1 MQRFDGEVNDTDRM
15 FDPLYV
21 GYLDDLDAVDDLE
34 ASDNSVYGYGNEA
47 EAYDDAAPGVNG
59 DRDGIDHEALAWS
72 VQTRERNMATGD
84 KTSRNGAR
92 PQQSRQR
99 MPSTRRLASQQ
110 ALQASPTVR
119 AAPQPRLSRSSRLW
133 RSYRVAS
140 LLLRTLYIINRERA
154 RVTRARERGD
164 HTVRPDIQ
172 ALLRVLR
179 EFRKTAVE
187 LGGLLIKLGQFLG
200 ARADLLPAEA
210 LAELATLQD
219 DVAPEPF
226 AAIHPLIERELAAP
240 LDELF
245 AEFNPK
251 PEGAASLGQVHKAR
265 LHDGRLVAVKVQR
278 PGIVQIVQADL
289 SVLRFVLEIVRRLAP
304 AVDHIA
310 DLRALYREFARTV
323 YEELDYQHEGRNAER
338 FAAIFTDD
346 PLIAVPE
353 VVWTYSTGRVLTL
366 EWMEGIKITQVNTLD
381 VAGVDRDAL
390 ARRLAGSYFRQ
401 TLEAGFFHADPHP
414 GNILVQPLIPGRIL
428 HAYKQPPAS
437 NTRSAAQAQP
447 QEVTVRIEPGMAR
460 IVFLDF
466 GMMGVVTPQMRGGLR
481 DCLTGAVQRDA
492 TRFTRGLDSLGFL
505 SPNVDHVAIERV
517 IAAMIAQFAGRPV
530 SQLGQVDPRE
540 ALGDVRETLY
550 EHPFR
555 LPAEFAFFG
564 RMVGILFGLTASLSP
579 NINFIEVASPYA
591 QQFLRRDGLG
601 GLLSL
606 LGVESLGALGQE
618 TLRESVALARSL
630 VQLPRRL
637 DHVLTQVER
646 GDLHID
652 ITPTLPGEAT
662 GPWAPGGRHRRS
674 RRTRAV
680 GNLLSYPTPAWLTVG
695 MAGASVLAMIMLLRR
710 RDSSIKWSELLS
722 ALTSRGPLAALKGRS
737 PTEANGTNGTNGAK
751 D

>member
-1 MQRFDGEVNDTDRM
+1 M
-15 FDPLYV
+15 
-21 GYLDDLDAVDDLE
+21 
-34 ASDNSVYGYGNEA
+34 
-47 EAYDDAAPGVNG
+47 
-59 DRDGIDHEALAWS
+59 
-72 VQTRERNMATGD
+72 
-84 KTSRNGAR
+84 
-92 PQQSRQR
+92 
-99 MPSTRRLASQQ
+99 
-110 ALQASPTVR
+110 
-119 AAPQPRLSRSSRLW
+119 W

-140 LLLRTLYIINRERA
+140 LLLRTLYIINRERT

-164 HTVRPDIQ
+164 TTVRPDMQ

-200 ARADLLPAEA
+200 TRADLLPPEA
-210 LAELATLQD
+210 LAELAALQD
-219 DVAPEPF
+219 DVAAEPF
-226 AAIHPLIERELAAP
+226 PAIRTQIERDLAAP

-245 AEFNPK
+245 AEFIET

-278 PGIVQIVQADL
+278 PGIVEIVQADL

-304 AVDHIA
+304 TIDRIA
-310 DLRALYREFARTV
+310 DLRALYREFSRTV

-338 FAAIFTDD
+338 FAAIFGDD

-353 VVWTYSTGRVLTL
+353 VIWPYSTRRVLTL
-366 EWMEGIKITQVNTLD
+366 EWMEGIKITQVGALD
-381 VAGVDRDAL
+381 AAGVDREAL

-414 GNILVQPLIPGRIL
+414 GNIFVQPLIPGKIL
-428 HAYKQPPAS
+428 RAYKQPVETKKR
-437 NTRSAAQAQP
+437 NGQQP
-447 QEVTVRIEPGMAR
+447 QPEEVVVRVEPGMAR

-466 GMMGVVTPQMRGGLR
+466 GMMGAVTPQMRGGLR

-492 TRFTRGLDSLGFL
+492 ALFTRGLDALGFL
-505 SPNVDHVAIERV
+505 SPDVDRAAIERV

-530 SQLGQVDPRE
+530 GQLGQVDPSE

-550 EHPFR
+550 EQPFR

-579 NINFIEVASPYA
+579 NINFIEVATPYA
-591 QQFLRRDGLG
+591 QQFLRRDGLT

-606 LGVESLGALGQE
+606 LGVQSESLSALGLD

-630 VQLPRRL
+630 VELPRRL
-637 DHVLTQVER
+637 DRVLKQVER
-646 GDLHID
+646 GELHLD
-652 ITPTLPGEAT
+652 ITPILPGEA
-662 GPWAPGGRHRRS
+662 PRRPLRGGRRGRRNGATS
-674 RRTRAV
+674 GLLTR
-680 GNLLSYPTPAWLTVG
+680 STPVWMTAG
-695 MAGASVLAMIMLLRR
+695 MVAGMTGAGILATLAIMRR
-710 RDSSIKWSELLS
+710 REASSKWRELLA
-722 ALTSRGPLAALKGRS
+722 ALTSRGPRS
-737 PTEANGTNGTNGAK
+737 LMRNHTDSNGAQ